1 MVEIL
6 TRPKDDILT
15 EQKKPQLA
23 ICYDFDGTLAP
34 GNMQESGFIPKI
46 GMTKEDFWKEV
57 SARAEKYHADNI
69 LMYMWLMLER
79 AKANH
84 VPIRSSDFL
93 EFGKTITFFAGV
105 EEWFSR
111 IKTYGDESGVHVSHH
126 LITAGTKEIVLGT
139 SIAKC
144 FDSIF
149 ASSYCFDENDVAVW
163 PALSIN
169 YTFKTQF
176 LFRINKG
183 ALDVFDHSIIN
194 SFVPEE
200 KRPVP
205 FKNMVYIGDGET
217 DVPCFRLI
225 KQQGGHSIAVYP
237 EGLKEKAEKFREE
250 GRVNFVEPA
259 DYSDG
264 SALDRRIKAIVD
276 KIAIDDY
283 LYGL

>member
-1 MVEIL
+1 
-6 TRPKDDILT
+6 
-15 EQKKPQLA
+15 
-23 ICYDFDGTLAP
+23 
-34 GNMQESGFIPKI
+34 MQESGFIPKI
-46 GMTKEDFWKEV
+46 GMSKDEFWKEV
-57 SARAEKYHADNI
+57 TERSERYHADNI

-93 EFGKTITFFAGV
+93 EFGRTISFFQGV

-111 IKTYGDESGVHVSHH
+111 INTYGEESGVHITHH

-139 SIAKC
+139 TIAPF

-163 PALSIN
+163 PALAVN

-194 SFVPEE
+194 SFVPDVE
-200 KRPVP
+200 RPVP
-205 FKNMVYIGDGET
+205 FSNMVYIGDGET
-217 DVPCFRLI
+217 DVPCFRLV
-225 KQQGGHSIAVYP
+225 KQQGGHSIVVYP
-237 EGLKEKAEKFREE
+237 NGGKEKAEKFRDE

-259 DYSDG
+259 NYLEG
-264 SALDRRIKAIVD
+264 SPLDRRIKALVD

-283 LYGL
+283 LYGT